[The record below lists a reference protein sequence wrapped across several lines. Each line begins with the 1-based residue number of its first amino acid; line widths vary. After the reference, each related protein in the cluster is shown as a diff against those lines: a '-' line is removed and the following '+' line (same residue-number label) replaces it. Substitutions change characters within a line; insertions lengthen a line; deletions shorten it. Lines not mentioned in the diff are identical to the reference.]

1 MLEMAGKSA
10 ALQRWL
16 ADNEKKAVTG
26 GSPACLCC
34 TSSPVNDLP
43 CVGACGHE
51 SDRLLRSSH
60 PYRSPPCKDAQ
71 VKKQFG
77 VGAGDIN
84 PDTAIVPADVLSKQA
99 LDGQAEDLA
108 MEDTLYALEKAMQAG
123 SLAPDVYI
131 KQVGHPACEGLCL
144 P

>member
-1 MLEMAGKSA
+1 MTCHA
-10 ALQRWL
+10 W
-16 ADNEKKAVTG
+16 VHF
-26 GSPACLCC
+26 
-34 TSSPVNDLP
+34 
-43 CVGACGHE
+43 GHE

-60 PYRSPPCKDAQ
+60 PYRRSPCRDAQ
-71 VKKQFG
+71 FQKLLG
-77 VGAGDIN
+77 VCAGDID

-131 KQVGHPACEGLCL
+131 KQVGHLACKGPCFALSQRWAPDLSCLGRSKCSSACPAMH
-144 P
+144 

>member
-1 MLEMAGKSA
+1 VGHP
-10 ALQRWL
+10 
-16 ADNEKKAVTG
+16 
-26 GSPACLCC
+26 PASVAPAHQSMTCHAW
-34 TSSPVNDLP
+34 VHF
-43 CVGACGHE
+43 GHE
-51 SDRLLRSSH
+51 SNRLLRSSH
-60 PYRSPPCKDAQ
+60 PYRNPSCKDAQ

-77 VGAGDIN
+77 VCAGDIN

-131 KQVGHPACEGLCL
+131 KQVGHPACEGLFFAL
-144 P
+144 IQ